1 MAFCGKH
8 NTDYAACL
16 KNGVNILVARIY
28 KMNF

>member
-8 NTDYAACL
+8 NTDCAACL